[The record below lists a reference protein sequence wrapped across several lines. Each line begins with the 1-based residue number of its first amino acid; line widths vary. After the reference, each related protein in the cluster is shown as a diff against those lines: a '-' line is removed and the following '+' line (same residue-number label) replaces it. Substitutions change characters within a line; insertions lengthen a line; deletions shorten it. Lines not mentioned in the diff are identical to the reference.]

1 MENKI
6 KGKGYL
12 GVLVLAGIVL
22 AFGNLYELNKGDRDI
37 EFNKIPVAYF

>member
-22 AFGNLYELNKGDRDI
+22 VFGNNL
-37 EFNKIPVAYF
+37 